1 LLYVAIAVVF
11 VVVLGGAGVV
21 LWRRRRQRNGV
32 VRGDEGNTANTVP
45 MFMNPVH
52 SGFGGRSDDYEEPV
66 DGGGVVTFDSD
77 MYVAHRTAP
86 VAGVATLDSDMY
98 VAHRTAPVAGVATLD
113 SDMYVAHR
121 TAPVAGVATLDSDMY
136 VAHRTAPMADTRMM
150 QKVDNGTPAYADGA
164 TMYRAEGAYE
174 TDAGGASPYQ
184 LFQATGVERSRR
196 STIETSA

>member
-98 VAHRTAPVAGVATLD
+98 VAHRTAP
-113 SDMYVAHR
+113 
-121 TAPVAGVATLDSDMY
+121 
-136 VAHRTAPMADTRMM
+136 MADTRMM

>member
-121 TAPVAGVATLDSDMY
+121 TAP
-136 VAHRTAPMADTRMM
+136 MADTRMM